1 MQIVLIILMVVGL
14 LPIGLALWAN
24 RATSLL
30 HALVWTLIAWLS
42 WGTAFLFADLG
53 IPGVE
58 PSQYV
63 ALCLT
68 GCAGVAVLG
77 ARRPHVFA
85 WNFVVLGLFAVMA
98 LPLVET
104 HIIGTQSLGGLRIFF
119 IAGTIA
125 VGLLNYLPTR
135 LGPAAAVLML
145 VCSFEVAQL
154 NQPARLVIL
163 YAPPPRFDWLLP
175 IIPWIAWSCLKYDD
189 SQRSAF
195 DRLWLSFRDRW
206 GFVWSQRVREQF
218 NNAAENAGWPVKLTW
233 QGLVRETEAPANE
246 EKYQAT
252 LHATMQRFR

>member
-24 RATSLL
+24 RATSLF
-30 HALVWTLIAWLS
+30 HALVWTLIAWLG
-42 WGTAFLFADLG
+42 WGSAFLIAGDENAGF
-53 IPGVE
+53 E
-58 PSQYV
+58 PSRYA

-85 WNFVVLGLFAVMA
+85 WNFVVLGLFAVMV
-98 LPLVET
+98 LPLAET

-125 VGLLNYLPTR
+125 VGILNYLPTR
-135 LGPAAAVLML
+135 LAPTAALLML
-145 VCSFEVAQL
+145 VCSFEVAL
-154 NQPARLVIL
+154 LYLPAKLPRL
-163 YAPPPRFDWLLP
+163 DGLLTAV
-175 IIPWIAWSCLKYDD
+175 PWIAWGCLKFDD
-189 SQRSAF
+189 SQRSGF

-218 NNAAENAGWPVKLTW
+218 NHAAEHAGWPVKLTW
-233 QGLVRETEAPANE
+233 QGLVRETAAPTNE
-246 EKYQAT
+246 EKYWAT